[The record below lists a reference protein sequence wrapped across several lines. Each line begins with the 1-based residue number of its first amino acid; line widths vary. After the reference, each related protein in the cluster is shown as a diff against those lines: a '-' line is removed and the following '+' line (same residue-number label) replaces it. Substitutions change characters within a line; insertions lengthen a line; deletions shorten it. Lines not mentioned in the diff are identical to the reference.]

1 MSRFPERHNSAL
13 LVVDA
18 QQGTTSGLPG
28 VNLVIDTI
36 ADLVARARLAGT
48 VVIWL
53 RRVDAA
59 LRPGEADWQLADPLA
74 SEPTETQI
82 DHEWDDAFIE
92 TGLADV
98 LGGLGVGHVWL
109 AGVASDTAVLQTYSG
124 ALQRGFD
131 VTLVEDAHH
140 GRGRGVRRLPV
151 ECCAGGR
158 LREPAG
164 LARPGPGRHG
174 RPDRCG
180 ESGVRRR

>member
-109 AGVASDTAVLQTYSG
+109 AGVASDTAVLQTCSRL
-124 ALQRGFD
+124 AARLRRQPAR
-131 VTLVEDAHH
+131 
-140 GRGRGVRRLPV
+140 RGRAPRPRTRSSTV
-151 ECCAGGR
+151 AG
-158 LREPAG
+158 
-164 LARPGPGRHG
+164 
-174 RPDRCG
+174 
-180 ESGVRRR
+180 